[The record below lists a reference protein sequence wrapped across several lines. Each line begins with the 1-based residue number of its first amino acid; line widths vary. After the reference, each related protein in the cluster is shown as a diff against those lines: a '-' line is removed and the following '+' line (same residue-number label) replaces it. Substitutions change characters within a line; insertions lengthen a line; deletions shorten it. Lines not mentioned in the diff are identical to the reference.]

1 MLSRVMSNRGDI
13 TINLTGNR
21 CYTDYNSITLPVG
34 DLENPDYLEL
44 LEGAIDHEVGHL
56 RWTDRTWT
64 AKSYEKGAFFNAIR
78 NGIEDIRMERMV
90 CLEWPGAIL
99 NLSKMVT
106 QGIKKGWFSK
116 PTDSFPPPLLLQAV
130 VVYYGRYKINDQVQL
145 KEFCEIALALLTDC
159 IGQKPVHDLILL
171 LDTIPAL
178 QSNQHSYELTE
189 QIIQLLKKIEFKP
202 GDSQGNDS
210 GDSQGD
216 NSGDSQGDNSGDSQ
230 GDNSDDSQGDNS
242 DDSQGDNSGD
252 SQGNDSGDSQGD
264 NSGDSQGDNS
274 GDSQG
279 DNSDDS
285 QGDNSDDSQGDNSG
299 DSQGDDSGDSQ
310 GDDSGDS
317 QGNDSGDSQ
326 GQNSSVSQ
334 QVINFVN
341 ECLNADESQLM
352 ADLHE
357 QVNNELEKMA
367 DEVRSSND
375 MEQLIDFNAPLISK
389 NDSGTVGTAELNL
402 AKRLS
407 TPISRE
413 LHKIIYGL
421 DRKSVNFSKQG
432 RTVEANRLAGVKAGN
447 FNVFKSERFTKAP
460 TMAISVLVD
469 RSSSMSAVEMNGAN
483 TSALAINL
491 AIDKLK
497 GVNSECIY
505 FSAGDLY
512 EAKCFK
518 STTKAVKDNFRVS
531 SRGGTHTGL
540 SLYSV
545 IRRLSLRVEQKKVV
559 FIITDGQASDLK
571 YLEKSIE
578 MSELLGIQIVCIG
591 INTGMLY
598 GFENQELLNIQTVEE
613 LPSILKQVIKN
624 KLIA

>member
-1 MLSRVMSNRGDI
+1 MTQVIAKVM
-13 TINLTGNR
+13 TQ
-21 CYTDYNSITLPVG
+21 
-34 DLENPDYLEL
+34 
-44 LEGAIDHEVGHL
+44 AI
-56 RWTDRTWT
+56 
-64 AKSYEKGAFFNAIR
+64 AK
-78 NGIEDIRMERMV
+78 
-90 CLEWPGAIL
+90 
-99 NLSKMVT
+99 
-106 QGIKKGWFSK
+106 
-116 PTDSFPPPLLLQAV
+116 
-130 VVYYGRYKINDQVQL
+130 
-145 KEFCEIALALLTDC
+145 IA
-159 IGQKPVHDLILL
+159 KVM
-171 LDTIPAL
+171 
-178 QSNQHSYELTE
+178 
-189 QIIQLLKKIEFKP
+189 
-202 GDSQGNDS
+202 DS

-216 NSGDSQGDNSGDSQ
+216 D
-230 GDNSDDSQGDNS
+230 
-242 DDSQGDNSGD
+242 SGD

-264 NSGDSQGDNS
+264 DSGDSQGNDSGDSQGDDS

-279 DNSDDS
+279 ND
-285 QGDNSDDSQGDNSG
+285 SG

-375 MEQLIDFNAPLISK
+375 MEQLIDLNAPLISK
-389 NDSGTVGTAELNL
+389 NDRGTVGTAELNL

-447 FNVFKSERFTKAP
+447 FNVFKSERITKAP

-505 FSAGDLY
+505 YSAGDLY

>member
-202 GDSQGNDS
+202 
-210 GDSQGD
+210 
-216 NSGDSQGDNSGDSQ
+216 
-230 GDNSDDSQGDNS
+230 
-242 DDSQGDNSGD
+242 GD

>member
-116 PTDSFPPPLLLQAV
+116 PTDSFPPSLLLQAV

-216 NSGDSQGDNSGDSQ
+216 NSGDSQGDNSG
-230 GDNSDDSQGDNS
+230 
-242 DDSQGDNSGD
+242 
-252 SQGNDSGDSQGD
+252 
-264 NSGDSQGDNS
+264 
-274 GDSQG
+274 
-279 DNSDDS
+279 DS

>member
-252 SQGNDSGDSQGD
+252 SQG
-264 NSGDSQGDNS
+264 
-274 GDSQG
+274 
-279 DNSDDS
+279 
-285 QGDNSDDSQGDNSG
+285 
-299 DSQGDDSGDSQ
+299 DDSGDSQ

-447 FNVFKSERFTKAP
+447 FKVFKSERFTKAP

>member
-1 MLSRVMSNRGDI
+1 MNKSKLLKRFRMLSRVMSNRGDI

-116 PTDSFPPPLLLQAV
+116 PTDSFPPSLLLQAV

-202 GDSQGNDS
+202 
-210 GDSQGD
+210 
-216 NSGDSQGDNSGDSQ
+216 
-230 GDNSDDSQGDNS
+230 
-242 DDSQGDNSGD
+242 GD

>member
-1 MLSRVMSNRGDI
+1 MNKSKLLKRFRMLSRVMSNRGDI

-116 PTDSFPPPLLLQAV
+116 PTDSFPPSLLLQAV

-178 QSNQHSYELTE
+178 RSNQHSYELTE

-210 GDSQGD
+210 GDSQGND
-216 NSGDSQGDNSGDSQ
+216 SGDSQDSQGNDSGDSQGDD
-230 GDNSDDSQGDNS
+230 
-242 DDSQGDNSGD
+242 SGD

-264 NSGDSQGDNS
+264 DSGDSQGND
-274 GDSQG
+274 
-279 DNSDDS
+279 
-285 QGDNSDDSQGDNSG
+285 SG

-310 GDDSGDS
+310 GNDSGDS

-375 MEQLIDFNAPLISK
+375 MEQLIDLNAPLISK
-389 NDSGTVGTAELNL
+389 NDRGTVGTAELNL

-447 FNVFKSERFTKAP
+447 FNVFKSERITKAP

-505 FSAGDLY
+505 YSAGDLY

>member
-1 MLSRVMSNRGDI
+1 MQMNKSKLLKRFRMLSRVMSNRGDI

-116 PTDSFPPPLLLQAV
+116 PTDSFPPSLLLQAV

-202 GDSQGNDS
+202 
-210 GDSQGD
+210 
-216 NSGDSQGDNSGDSQ
+216 
-230 GDNSDDSQGDNS
+230 
-242 DDSQGDNSGD
+242 GD

>member
-1 MLSRVMSNRGDI
+1 MNKSKLLKRFRMLSRVMSNRGDI

-116 PTDSFPPPLLLQAV
+116 PTDSFPPSLLLQAV

-202 GDSQGNDS
+202 GDSQG
-210 GDSQGD
+210 
-216 NSGDSQGDNSGDSQ
+216 
-230 GDNSDDSQGDNS
+230 DD
-242 DDSQGDNSGD
+242 SGD
-252 SQGNDSGDSQGD
+252 SQGNDSGDSQG
-264 NSGDSQGDNS
+264 N
-274 GDSQG
+274 
-279 DNSDDS
+279 
-285 QGDNSDDSQGDNSG
+285 
-299 DSQGDDSGDSQ
+299 
-310 GDDSGDS
+310 DSGDS
-317 QGNDSGDSQ
+317 QGNDSGDNQ

-375 MEQLIDFNAPLISK
+375 MEQQIDFNAPLISK
-389 NDSGTVGTAELNL
+389 NDRGTVGTAELNL

-447 FNVFKSERFTKAP
+447 FNVFKSERITKAP

-469 RSSSMSAVEMNGAN
+469 RSSSMSAFEMNGAN

-531 SRGGTHTGL
+531 SIGGTHTGL

-578 MSELLGIQIVCIG
+578 ISELLGIQIVCIG

>member
-1 MLSRVMSNRGDI
+1 MNKSKLLKRFRMLSRVMSNRGDI

-64 AKSYEKGAFFNAIR
+64 AKSYEKGGFFNAIR

-116 PTDSFPPPLLLQAV
+116 PTDRFPPSLLLQAV

-159 IGQKPVHDLILL
+159 IGQKPVQDLILL
-171 LDTIPAL
+171 LDTIPTL

-202 GDSQGNDS
+202 GY
-210 GDSQGD
+210 
-216 NSGDSQGDNSGDSQ
+216 
-230 GDNSDDSQGDNS
+230 
-242 DDSQGDNSGD
+242 
-252 SQGNDSGDSQGD
+252 
-264 NSGDSQGDNS
+264 
-274 GDSQG
+274 
-279 DNSDDS
+279 
-285 QGDNSDDSQGDNSG
+285 
-299 DSQGDDSGDSQ
+299 
-310 GDDSGDS
+310 
-317 QGNDSGDSQ
+317 SQ
-326 GQNSSVSQ
+326 GQNSNVSQ

-367 DEVRSSND
+367 DEVRSRND
-375 MEQLIDFNAPLISK
+375 MEQLIEFNAPLISK
-389 NDSGTVGTAELNL
+389 NDRGTVGTAALNQ

-447 FNVFKSERFTKAP
+447 FNVFKSERITKAP

-469 RSSSMSAVEMNGAN
+469 RSSSMSADDMNGAN

-505 FSAGDLY
+505 FSAGYLY

>member
-1 MLSRVMSNRGDI
+1 MNKSKLLKRFRMLSRVMSNRGDI

-202 GDSQGNDS
+202 
-210 GDSQGD
+210 
-216 NSGDSQGDNSGDSQ
+216 
-230 GDNSDDSQGDNS
+230 
-242 DDSQGDNSGD
+242 GD

>member
-1 MLSRVMSNRGDI
+1 
-13 TINLTGNR
+13 
-21 CYTDYNSITLPVG
+21 
-34 DLENPDYLEL
+34 
-44 LEGAIDHEVGHL
+44 
-56 RWTDRTWT
+56 
-64 AKSYEKGAFFNAIR
+64 
-78 NGIEDIRMERMV
+78 
-90 CLEWPGAIL
+90 
-99 NLSKMVT
+99 
-106 QGIKKGWFSK
+106 
-116 PTDSFPPPLLLQAV
+116 
-130 VVYYGRYKINDQVQL
+130 
-145 KEFCEIALALLTDC
+145 
-159 IGQKPVHDLILL
+159 
-171 LDTIPAL
+171 
-178 QSNQHSYELTE
+178 
-189 QIIQLLKKIEFKP
+189 
-202 GDSQGNDS
+202 
-210 GDSQGD
+210 
-216 NSGDSQGDNSGDSQ
+216 
-230 GDNSDDSQGDNS
+230 
-242 DDSQGDNSGD
+242 
-252 SQGNDSGDSQGD
+252 
-264 NSGDSQGDNS
+264 
-274 GDSQG
+274 
-279 DNSDDS
+279 
-285 QGDNSDDSQGDNSG
+285 
-299 DSQGDDSGDSQ
+299 
-310 GDDSGDS
+310 
-317 QGNDSGDSQ
+317 
-326 GQNSSVSQ
+326 
-334 QVINFVN
+334 
-341 ECLNADESQLM
+341 M

>member
-1 MLSRVMSNRGDI
+1 MNKSKLLKRFRMLSRVMSNRGDI

-99 NLSKMVT
+99 NLAKMVT

-116 PTDSFPPPLLLQAV
+116 PTDSFPPSLLLQAV

-210 GDSQGD
+210 GDSQG
-216 NSGDSQGDNSGDSQ
+216 
-230 GDNSDDSQGDNS
+230 
-242 DDSQGDNSGD
+242 
-252 SQGNDSGDSQGD
+252 NDSGDSQGD

-274 GDSQG
+274 D
-279 DNSDDS
+279 
-285 QGDNSDDSQGDNSG
+285 
-299 DSQGDDSGDSQ
+299 DSQ

>member
-1 MLSRVMSNRGDI
+1 MNKSKLLKRFRMLSRIMSNRGDI

-116 PTDSFPPPLLLQAV
+116 PTDSFPPSLLLQAV

-178 QSNQHSYELTE
+178 RSNQHSYELTE

-216 NSGDSQGDNSGDSQ
+216 D
-230 GDNSDDSQGDNS
+230 
-242 DDSQGDNSGD
+242 
-252 SQGNDSGDSQGD
+252 
-264 NSGDSQGDNS
+264 
-274 GDSQG
+274 
-279 DNSDDS
+279 
-285 QGDNSDDSQGDNSG
+285 SG

-317 QGNDSGDSQ
+317 QGNNSGDSQ

-341 ECLNADESQLM
+341 KCLNADESQLM

-389 NDSGTVGTAELNL
+389 NDRGTVGTAELNL

-447 FNVFKSERFTKAP
+447 FNVFKSERITKAP

-505 FSAGDLY
+505 YSAGDLY

-613 LPSILKQVIKN
+613 LPSILKQLIKN

>member
-116 PTDSFPPPLLLQAV
+116 PTDSFPPSLLLQAV

-178 QSNQHSYELTE
+178 RSNQHSYELTE

-210 GDSQGD
+210 GDSQG
-216 NSGDSQGDNSGDSQ
+216 
-230 GDNSDDSQGDNS
+230 
-242 DDSQGDNSGD
+242 
-252 SQGNDSGDSQGD
+252 NDSGDSQGD
-264 NSGDSQGDNS
+264 DSGDSQGD
-274 GDSQG
+274 D
-279 DNSDDS
+279 
-285 QGDNSDDSQGDNSG
+285 SG

-317 QGNDSGDSQ
+317 QGNGSGDSQGDDSGDSQ
-326 GQNSSVSQ
+326 GNDSGDSQ

-389 NDSGTVGTAELNL
+389 NDRGTVGTAELNL

-447 FNVFKSERFTKAP
+447 FNVFKSERITKAP

-505 FSAGDLY
+505 YSAGDLY

>member
-1 MLSRVMSNRGDI
+1 M
-13 TINLTGNR
+13 
-21 CYTDYNSITLPVG
+21 
-34 DLENPDYLEL
+34 
-44 LEGAIDHEVGHL
+44 
-56 RWTDRTWT
+56 
-64 AKSYEKGAFFNAIR
+64 
-78 NGIEDIRMERMV
+78 
-90 CLEWPGAIL
+90 
-99 NLSKMVT
+99 
-106 QGIKKGWFSK
+106 
-116 PTDSFPPPLLLQAV
+116 
-130 VVYYGRYKINDQVQL
+130 
-145 KEFCEIALALLTDC
+145 
-159 IGQKPVHDLILL
+159 
-171 LDTIPAL
+171 
-178 QSNQHSYELTE
+178 
-189 QIIQLLKKIEFKP
+189 
-202 GDSQGNDS
+202 
-210 GDSQGD
+210 
-216 NSGDSQGDNSGDSQ
+216 
-230 GDNSDDSQGDNS
+230 
-242 DDSQGDNSGD
+242 
-252 SQGNDSGDSQGD
+252 
-264 NSGDSQGDNS
+264 
-274 GDSQG
+274 
-279 DNSDDS
+279 
-285 QGDNSDDSQGDNSG
+285 
-299 DSQGDDSGDSQ
+299 
-310 GDDSGDS
+310 
-317 QGNDSGDSQ
+317 
-326 GQNSSVSQ
+326 
-334 QVINFVN
+334 N

-389 NDSGTVGTAELNL
+389 NDRGTVGTAELNL

-447 FNVFKSERFTKAP
+447 FNVFKSERITKAP

-505 FSAGDLY
+505 YSAGDLY

>member
-1 MLSRVMSNRGDI
+1 MQMNKSKLLKRFRMLSRVMSNRGDI

-116 PTDSFPPPLLLQAV
+116 PTDSFPPSLLLQAV

-202 GDSQGNDS
+202 GDSQG
-210 GDSQGD
+210 
-216 NSGDSQGDNSGDSQ
+216 
-230 GDNSDDSQGDNS
+230 DD
-242 DDSQGDNSGD
+242 SGD
-252 SQGNDSGDSQGD
+252 SQGNDSGDSQG
-264 NSGDSQGDNS
+264 N
-274 GDSQG
+274 
-279 DNSDDS
+279 
-285 QGDNSDDSQGDNSG
+285 
-299 DSQGDDSGDSQ
+299 
-310 GDDSGDS
+310 DSGDS
-317 QGNDSGDSQ
+317 QGNDSGDNQ

-375 MEQLIDFNAPLISK
+375 MEQQIDFNAPLISK
-389 NDSGTVGTAELNL
+389 NDRGTVGTAELNL

-447 FNVFKSERFTKAP
+447 FNVFKSERITKAP

-469 RSSSMSAVEMNGAN
+469 RSSSMSAFEMNGAN

-531 SRGGTHTGL
+531 SIGGTHTGL

-578 MSELLGIQIVCIG
+578 ISELLGIQIVCIG

>member
-116 PTDSFPPPLLLQAV
+116 PTDSFPPSLLLQAV

-202 GDSQGNDS
+202 
-210 GDSQGD
+210 
-216 NSGDSQGDNSGDSQ
+216 
-230 GDNSDDSQGDNS
+230 
-242 DDSQGDNSGD
+242 GD

>member
-116 PTDSFPPPLLLQAV
+116 PTDSFPPSLLLQAV

-145 KEFCEIALALLTDC
+145 NEFCEIAIALLTDC

-178 QSNQHSYELTE
+178 RSNQHSYELTE

-216 NSGDSQGDNSGDSQ
+216 D
-230 GDNSDDSQGDNS
+230 
-242 DDSQGDNSGD
+242 SGD
-252 SQGNDSGDSQGD
+252 SQGN
-264 NSGDSQGDNS
+264 
-274 GDSQG
+274 
-279 DNSDDS
+279 
-285 QGDNSDDSQGDNSG
+285 
-299 DSQGDDSGDSQ
+299 DSGDSQ

-317 QGNDSGDSQ
+317 QGNDSGDSQGDDSGDSQGNDSGDSQGNDSGDSQGNDSGDSQGNDSGDSQGNDSGDSQGDDSGDSQ

-389 NDSGTVGTAELNL
+389 NDRGTVGTADLNL

-447 FNVFKSERFTKAP
+447 FNVFKSERITKAP

-469 RSSSMSAVEMNGAN
+469 RSSSMSAFEMNGAN

>member
-1 MLSRVMSNRGDI
+1 MNKSKLLKRFRMLSRVMSNRGDI

-116 PTDSFPPPLLLQAV
+116 PTDSFPPSLLLQAV

-145 KEFCEIALALLTDC
+145 NEFCEIAIALLTDC

-178 QSNQHSYELTE
+178 RSNQHSYELTE

-216 NSGDSQGDNSGDSQ
+216 D
-230 GDNSDDSQGDNS
+230 
-242 DDSQGDNSGD
+242 SGD
-252 SQGNDSGDSQGD
+252 SQGN
-264 NSGDSQGDNS
+264 
-274 GDSQG
+274 
-279 DNSDDS
+279 
-285 QGDNSDDSQGDNSG
+285 
-299 DSQGDDSGDSQ
+299 DSGDSQ

-317 QGNDSGDSQ
+317 QGNDSGDSQGNDSGDSQGNDSGDSQGNDSGDSQGNDSGDSQGDDSGDSQ

-389 NDSGTVGTAELNL
+389 NDRGTVGTADLNL

-447 FNVFKSERFTKAP
+447 FNVFKSERITKAP

-469 RSSSMSAVEMNGAN
+469 RSSSMSAFEMNGAN

>member
-1 MLSRVMSNRGDI
+1 MNKSKLLKRFRMLSRVMSNRGDI

-116 PTDSFPPPLLLQAV
+116 PTDSFPPSLLLQAV

-178 QSNQHSYELTE
+178 RSNQHSYELTE

-210 GDSQGD
+210 GDSQGND
-216 NSGDSQGDNSGDSQ
+216 SGDSQDSQGNDSGDSQGDD
-230 GDNSDDSQGDNS
+230 
-242 DDSQGDNSGD
+242 SGD

-264 NSGDSQGDNS
+264 DSGDSQGNDSGDSQGDDS

-279 DNSDDS
+279 ND
-285 QGDNSDDSQGDNSG
+285 SG

-375 MEQLIDFNAPLISK
+375 MEQLIDLNAPLISK
-389 NDSGTVGTAELNL
+389 NDRGTVGTAELNL

-447 FNVFKSERFTKAP
+447 FNVFKSERITKAP

-505 FSAGDLY
+505 YSAGDLY

>member
-1 MLSRVMSNRGDI
+1 MNKSKLLKRFRMLSRVMSNRGDI

-64 AKSYEKGAFFNAIR
+64 AKSYEKGVFFNAIR

-116 PTDSFPPPLLLQAV
+116 PTDSFPPSLLLQAV
-130 VVYYGRYKINDQVQL
+130 VVYYGRYKINNQVQL

-159 IGQKPVHDLILL
+159 IGQKPVQDLILL
-171 LDTIPAL
+171 LDTIPTL

-189 QIIQLLKKIEFKP
+189 QIIQLLKKIEFEP
-202 GDSQGNDS
+202 
-210 GDSQGD
+210 
-216 NSGDSQGDNSGDSQ
+216 
-230 GDNSDDSQGDNS
+230 
-242 DDSQGDNSGD
+242 
-252 SQGNDSGDSQGD
+252 
-264 NSGDSQGDNS
+264 
-274 GDSQG
+274 
-279 DNSDDS
+279 
-285 QGDNSDDSQGDNSG
+285 G

-310 GDDSGDS
+310 G
-317 QGNDSGDSQ
+317 
-326 GQNSSVSQ
+326 QNSNVSQ

-375 MEQLIDFNAPLISK
+375 MEQLIEFNAPLISK
-389 NDSGTVGTAELNL
+389 NDRGTVGTAALNQ

-447 FNVFKSERFTKAP
+447 FNVFKSERITKAP

-469 RSSSMSAVEMNGAN
+469 RSSSMSADDMNGVN

-505 FSAGDLY
+505 FSAGYLY

>member
-1 MLSRVMSNRGDI
+1 MNKSKLLKRFRMLSRVMSNRGDI

-116 PTDSFPPPLLLQAV
+116 PTDSFPPSLLLQAV
-130 VVYYGRYKINDQVQL
+130 VVYYGRYKINNQVQL

-159 IGQKPVHDLILL
+159 IGQKPVQDLILL
-171 LDTIPAL
+171 LDTIPTL

-189 QIIQLLKKIEFKP
+189 QIIQLLKKIEFEP
-202 GDSQGNDS
+202 
-210 GDSQGD
+210 
-216 NSGDSQGDNSGDSQ
+216 
-230 GDNSDDSQGDNS
+230 
-242 DDSQGDNSGD
+242 
-252 SQGNDSGDSQGD
+252 
-264 NSGDSQGDNS
+264 
-274 GDSQG
+274 
-279 DNSDDS
+279 
-285 QGDNSDDSQGDNSG
+285 
-299 DSQGDDSGDSQ
+299 
-310 GDDSGDS
+310 
-317 QGNDSGDSQ
+317 GDSQ
-326 GQNSSVSQ
+326 GQNSNVSQ

-375 MEQLIDFNAPLISK
+375 MEQLIQFNAPLISK
-389 NDSGTVGTAELNL
+389 NDRGTVGTAALNQ

>member
-1 MLSRVMSNRGDI
+1 MNKSKLLKRFRMLSRVMSNRGDI

-116 PTDSFPPPLLLQAV
+116 PTDSFPPSLLLQAV

-178 QSNQHSYELTE
+178 RSNQHSYELTE

-210 GDSQGD
+210 GDSQGND
-216 NSGDSQGDNSGDSQ
+216 SGDSQDSQGNDSGDSQGDD
-230 GDNSDDSQGDNS
+230 
-242 DDSQGDNSGD
+242 SGD

-264 NSGDSQGDNS
+264 DSGDSQGND
-274 GDSQG
+274 
-279 DNSDDS
+279 
-285 QGDNSDDSQGDNSG
+285 SG

-375 MEQLIDFNAPLISK
+375 MEQLIDLNAPLISK
-389 NDSGTVGTAELNL
+389 NDRGTVGTAELNL

-447 FNVFKSERFTKAP
+447 FNVFKSERITKAP

-505 FSAGDLY
+505 YSAGDLY

>member
-1 MLSRVMSNRGDI
+1 
-13 TINLTGNR
+13 
-21 CYTDYNSITLPVG
+21 
-34 DLENPDYLEL
+34 
-44 LEGAIDHEVGHL
+44 
-56 RWTDRTWT
+56 
-64 AKSYEKGAFFNAIR
+64 
-78 NGIEDIRMERMV
+78 
-90 CLEWPGAIL
+90 
-99 NLSKMVT
+99 
-106 QGIKKGWFSK
+106 
-116 PTDSFPPPLLLQAV
+116 
-130 VVYYGRYKINDQVQL
+130 
-145 KEFCEIALALLTDC
+145 
-159 IGQKPVHDLILL
+159 
-171 LDTIPAL
+171 
-178 QSNQHSYELTE
+178 
-189 QIIQLLKKIEFKP
+189 
-202 GDSQGNDS
+202 
-210 GDSQGD
+210 
-216 NSGDSQGDNSGDSQ
+216 
-230 GDNSDDSQGDNS
+230 
-242 DDSQGDNSGD
+242 
-252 SQGNDSGDSQGD
+252 
-264 NSGDSQGDNS
+264 
-274 GDSQG
+274 
-279 DNSDDS
+279 
-285 QGDNSDDSQGDNSG
+285 
-299 DSQGDDSGDSQ
+299 
-310 GDDSGDS
+310 
-317 QGNDSGDSQ
+317 
-326 GQNSSVSQ
+326 
-334 QVINFVN
+334 
-341 ECLNADESQLM
+341 M

-375 MEQLIDFNAPLISK
+375 MEQLIQFNAPLISK
-389 NDSGTVGTAELNL
+389 NDRGTVGTAALNQ

-447 FNVFKSERFTKAP
+447 FNVFKSERITKAP

-469 RSSSMSAVEMNGAN
+469 RSSSMSADDMNGVN

-505 FSAGDLY
+505 FSAGYLY

-518 STTKAVKDNFRVS
+518 STTTAVKDNFRVS

>member
-1 MLSRVMSNRGDI
+1 MNKSKLLKRFRMLSRVMSNRGDI

-116 PTDSFPPPLLLQAV
+116 PTDSFPPSLLLQAV

-145 KEFCEIALALLTDC
+145 KEFCEIAIALLTDC

-178 QSNQHSYELTE
+178 RSNQHSYELTE

-202 GDSQGNDS
+202 GDSQGDDSDDSQGDDS

-216 NSGDSQGDNSGDSQ
+216 DLGDSQGDDLGDSQ
-230 GDNSDDSQGDNS
+230 GDDL
-242 DDSQGDNSGD
+242 
-252 SQGNDSGDSQGD
+252 GDSQGD
-264 NSGDSQGDNS
+264 D
-274 GDSQG
+274 
-279 DNSDDS
+279 
-285 QGDNSDDSQGDNSG
+285 SG

-310 GDDSGDS
+310 GDDSGDSQGNDSGDS

-375 MEQLIDFNAPLISK
+375 MEQQIDFNAPLISK
-389 NDSGTVGTAELNL
+389 NDRGTVGTAELNL

-447 FNVFKSERFTKAP
+447 FNVFKSERITKAP

-469 RSSSMSAVEMNGAN
+469 RSSSMSAFEMNGAN

-531 SRGGTHTGL
+531 SIGGTHTGL

>member
-1 MLSRVMSNRGDI
+1 MQMNKSKLLKRFRMLSRVMSNRGDI

-116 PTDSFPPPLLLQAV
+116 PTDSFPPSLLLQAV

-145 KEFCEIALALLTDC
+145 NEFCEIAIALLTDC

-178 QSNQHSYELTE
+178 RSNQHSYELTE

-216 NSGDSQGDNSGDSQ
+216 
-230 GDNSDDSQGDNS
+230 
-242 DDSQGDNSGD
+242 
-252 SQGNDSGDSQGD
+252 
-264 NSGDSQGDNS
+264 
-274 GDSQG
+274 
-279 DNSDDS
+279 
-285 QGDNSDDSQGDNSG
+285 
-299 DSQGDDSGDSQ
+299 DSGDSQ

-317 QGNDSGDSQ
+317 QGNDSGDSQGDDSGDSQGNDSGDSQGNDSGDSQGNDSSDSQGNDSGDSQGNDSGDSQGDDSGDSQ

-389 NDSGTVGTAELNL
+389 NDRGTVGTADLNL

-447 FNVFKSERFTKAP
+447 FNVFKSERITKAP

-469 RSSSMSAVEMNGAN
+469 RSSSMSAFEMNGAN

-559 FIITDGQASDLK
+559 FIITDGQESDLK

>member
-1 MLSRVMSNRGDI
+1 MNKSKLLKRFRMLSRVMSNRGDI

-116 PTDSFPPPLLLQAV
+116 PTDSFPPSLLLQAV

-178 QSNQHSYELTE
+178 RSNQHSYELTE

-210 GDSQGD
+210 GDSQGND
-216 NSGDSQGDNSGDSQ
+216 SGDSQDSQGNDDSGDSQGND
-230 GDNSDDSQGDNS
+230 
-242 DDSQGDNSGD
+242 SGD

-264 NSGDSQGDNS
+264 DSGDSQGNDSGDSQGDDS

-279 DNSDDS
+279 ND
-285 QGDNSDDSQGDNSG
+285 SG

-375 MEQLIDFNAPLISK
+375 MEQLIDLNAPLISK
-389 NDSGTVGTAELNL
+389 NDRGTVGTAELNL

-447 FNVFKSERFTKAP
+447 FNVFKSERITKAP

-505 FSAGDLY
+505 YSAGDLY

>member
-1 MLSRVMSNRGDI
+1 MI
-13 TINLTGNR
+13 
-21 CYTDYNSITLPVG
+21 
-34 DLENPDYLEL
+34 LENPDYLEL

-116 PTDSFPPPLLLQAV
+116 PTDSFPPSLLLQAV

-145 KEFCEIALALLTDC
+145 KEFCEIAIALLTDC

-178 QSNQHSYELTE
+178 RSNQHSYELTE

-216 NSGDSQGDNSGDSQ
+216 
-230 GDNSDDSQGDNS
+230 
-242 DDSQGDNSGD
+242 
-252 SQGNDSGDSQGD
+252 
-264 NSGDSQGDNS
+264 
-274 GDSQG
+274 
-279 DNSDDS
+279 
-285 QGDNSDDSQGDNSG
+285 
-299 DSQGDDSGDSQ
+299 DSGDSQ

-317 QGNDSGDSQ
+317 QGNDSGGSQGNDSGDSQGNDSGDSQGNDSGDSQGNDSGDSQGNDSGDSQGDDSGDSQGNESGDSQGYDSGDSQGDDSGDSQ

-375 MEQLIDFNAPLISK
+375 MGQLIDFNAPLISK
-389 NDSGTVGTAELNL
+389 NDCGTVGTAALNQ

-447 FNVFKSERFTKAP
+447 FNVFKSERITKAP

-469 RSSSMSAVEMNGAN
+469 RSSSMSAFEMNGAN

>member
-1 MLSRVMSNRGDI
+1 MNKSKLLKRFRMLSRVMSNRGDI

-116 PTDSFPPPLLLQAV
+116 PTDSFPPSLLLQAV
-130 VVYYGRYKINDQVQL
+130 VVYYGRYKINNQVQL

-202 GDSQGNDS
+202 
-210 GDSQGD
+210 
-216 NSGDSQGDNSGDSQ
+216 
-230 GDNSDDSQGDNS
+230 
-242 DDSQGDNSGD
+242 GD

-389 NDSGTVGTAELNL
+389 NDRGTVGTAALNQ

>member
-1 MLSRVMSNRGDI
+1 MNKSKLLKRFRMLSRVMSNRGDI

-78 NGIEDIRMERMV
+78 NSIEDIRMERMV

-116 PTDSFPPPLLLQAV
+116 PTDSFPPSLLLQAV

-145 KEFCEIALALLTDC
+145 KEFCEIAIALLTDC

-178 QSNQHSYELTE
+178 RSNQHSYELTE

-202 GDSQGNDS
+202 GDSQGDDS

-216 NSGDSQGDNSGDSQ
+216 DSGDSQGDDSGDSQ
-230 GDNSDDSQGDNS
+230 GND
-242 DDSQGDNSGD
+242 SGD

-264 NSGDSQGDNS
+264 D
-274 GDSQG
+274 
-279 DNSDDS
+279 
-285 QGDNSDDSQGDNSG
+285 SG

-389 NDSGTVGTAELNL
+389 NDRGTVGTAELNL

-447 FNVFKSERFTKAP
+447 FNVFKSERITKAP

>member
-1 MLSRVMSNRGDI
+1 MNKSKLLKRFRMLSRVMSNRGDI

-116 PTDSFPPPLLLQAV
+116 PTDSFPPSLLLQAV

-178 QSNQHSYELTE
+178 RSNQHSYELTE

-202 GDSQGNDS
+202 GDSQG
-210 GDSQGD
+210 
-216 NSGDSQGDNSGDSQ
+216 
-230 GDNSDDSQGDNS
+230 DD
-242 DDSQGDNSGD
+242 SGD
-252 SQGNDSGDSQGD
+252 SQGNDSGDSQGND
-264 NSGDSQGDNS
+264 SGDSQGNDS

-279 DNSDDS
+279 ND
-285 QGDNSDDSQGDNSG
+285 SG
-299 DSQGDDSGDSQ
+299 DSQGNDSGDSQ

-317 QGNDSGDSQ
+317 QGNDSGD
-326 GQNSSVSQ
+326 SQ

-375 MEQLIDFNAPLISK
+375 MGQLIDFNAPLISK
-389 NDSGTVGTAELNL
+389 NDRGTVGTAELNL

-421 DRKSVNFSKQG
+421 DQKSVNFSKQG

-447 FNVFKSERFTKAP
+447 FNVFKSERITKAP

>member
-116 PTDSFPPPLLLQAV
+116 PTDSFPPSLLLQAV

-202 GDSQGNDS
+202 GDSQG
-210 GDSQGD
+210 
-216 NSGDSQGDNSGDSQ
+216 
-230 GDNSDDSQGDNS
+230 DD
-242 DDSQGDNSGD
+242 SGD
-252 SQGNDSGDSQGD
+252 SQGNDSGDSQG
-264 NSGDSQGDNS
+264 
-274 GDSQG
+274 
-279 DNSDDS
+279 
-285 QGDNSDDSQGDNSG
+285 
-299 DSQGDDSGDSQ
+299 
-310 GDDSGDS
+310 
-317 QGNDSGDSQ
+317 NDSGDNQ

-375 MEQLIDFNAPLISK
+375 MGQLIDFNAPLISK
-389 NDSGTVGTAELNL
+389 NDRGTVGTAELNL

-469 RSSSMSAVEMNGAN
+469 RSNSMSAVEMNDAN

>member
-1 MLSRVMSNRGDI
+1 MNKSKLLKRFRMLSRVMSNRGDI

-116 PTDSFPPPLLLQAV
+116 PTDSFPPSLLLQAV

-189 QIIQLLKKIEFKP
+189 QIIQLLKKIEFKL
-202 GDSQGNDS
+202 GDSQGNDL

-216 NSGDSQGDNSGDSQ
+216 D
-230 GDNSDDSQGDNS
+230 
-242 DDSQGDNSGD
+242 SGD
-252 SQGNDSGDSQGD
+252 SQGND
-264 NSGDSQGDNS
+264 
-274 GDSQG
+274 
-279 DNSDDS
+279 
-285 QGDNSDDSQGDNSG
+285 SG

-317 QGNDSGDSQ
+317 QGNDSGDSQGDDSGDSQGNDSGDSQGNASGDSQ

-389 NDSGTVGTAELNL
+389 NDRGTVGTAELNL

-447 FNVFKSERFTKAP
+447 FNVFKSERITKAP

-505 FSAGDLY
+505 YSAGDLY

>member
-1 MLSRVMSNRGDI
+1 MNKSKLLKRFRMLSRVMSNRGDI

-64 AKSYEKGAFFNAIR
+64 AKSYEKGVFFNAIR

-116 PTDSFPPPLLLQAV
+116 PTDSFPPSLLLQAV
-130 VVYYGRYKINDQVQL
+130 VVYYGRYKINNQVQL

-159 IGQKPVHDLILL
+159 IGQKPVQDLILL
-171 LDTIPAL
+171 LDTIPTL

-202 GDSQGNDS
+202 GDSQG
-210 GDSQGD
+210 
-216 NSGDSQGDNSGDSQ
+216 
-230 GDNSDDSQGDNS
+230 
-242 DDSQGDNSGD
+242 
-252 SQGNDSGDSQGD
+252 
-264 NSGDSQGDNS
+264 
-274 GDSQG
+274 
-279 DNSDDS
+279 
-285 QGDNSDDSQGDNSG
+285 
-299 DSQGDDSGDSQ
+299 
-310 GDDSGDS
+310 
-317 QGNDSGDSQ
+317 
-326 GQNSSVSQ
+326 QNSNVSQ

-389 NDSGTVGTAELNL
+389 NDRGTVGTAELNL

-407 TPISRE
+407 TPINRE
-413 LHKIIYGL
+413 LHKIIYEL
-421 DRKSVNFSKQG
+421 HRKSVNFSKQG

-447 FNVFKSERFTKAP
+447 FNVFKSERITKAP

-469 RSSSMSAVEMNGAN
+469 RSSSMSADDMNGVN

-505 FSAGDLY
+505 FSAGYLY